1 MNSSDILPKARVKK
15 VVKKKKKQPA
25 RRADPEIEE
34 VDPSKP
40 VVFGLREV
48 QEAKAKQRQEQEDQ

>member
-48 QEAKAKQRQEQEDQ
+48 QEAKTK

>member
-1 MNSSDILPKARVKK
+1 MPKARVKK

-25 RRADPEIEE
+25 RRAELEIEE
-34 VDPSKP
+34 ADPSKP

-48 QEAKAKQRQEQEDQ
+48 QEAKTK